1 MARRPGRDASDLL
14 FQFCIRGTAVS
25 WRAASKGG
33 SPKTRLLAWQDA
45 LRKAAF
51 RAASG
56 CPPSAET
63 VQVEIFEF
71 SEARRSDRDN
81 MAKPIL
87 DAMQGI
93 LYEDDR
99 QVAGLHVEWYD
110 LDGIYRIRF
119 IPLMVASSLSRGAP
133 FVWVRVLRH
142 RPSVTLRR

>member
-1 MARRPGRDASDLL
+1 
-14 FQFCIRGTAVS
+14 
-25 WRAASKGG
+25 
-33 SPKTRLLAWQDA
+33 
-45 LRKAAF
+45 
-51 RAASG
+51 
-56 CPPSAET
+56 
-63 VQVEIFEF
+63 
-71 SEARRSDRDN
+71 

-142 RPSVTLRR
+142 RPCVTLRR